1 MPRVIFSE
9 AALEDLVRLREFLAS
24 RSPEAAEKAKSQV
37 LHGLKSLAQFPESNK
52 PVNNMPH
59 QRELVI
65 KFGAR
70 GYVARYRYERGGD
83 VVVLRLRHQRED

>member
-1 MPRVIFSE
+1 MPRVIFTEPALGDLIRLHANLSE
-9 AALEDLVRLREFLAS
+9 K
-24 RSPEAAEKAKSQV
+24 SPEAADKAK
-37 LHGLKSLAQFPESNK
+37 GLLLQSLNALSQFPEANK
-52 PVNNMPH
+52 PVANMPH